1 VSLGQPFEE
10 WTARFKRKQYGEAR
24 AVLGQLQAY
33 HNLAAIEMFNIGWL
47 YGKARDFPSALTI
60 FRSVNVDVPDR
71 PTHKYAIALSEFEL
85 GNYKS
90 TAKVLSALRS
100 KGLCAAKCS
109 DLLGVAYSKLGL
121 YQDAY
126 PVLAENFQKNR
137 SSFCLFESG
146 DLLC

>member
-1 VSLGQPFEE
+1 
-10 WTARFKRKQYGEAR
+10 
-24 AVLGQLQAY
+24 
-33 HNLAAIEMFNIGWL
+33 
-47 YGKARDFPSALTI
+47 
-60 FRSVNVDVPDR
+60 VNVDVPDR
-71 PTHKYAIALSEFEL
+71 STHKYAIALSEFEL

-126 PVLAENFQKNR
+126 PVLAENFQENR
-137 SSFCLFESG
+137 SFLFAYLNLVTFFVDTKFCEGGRDRQPGGCGVSPEH
-146 DLLC
+146 